1 MRRIYLFLLTLSFF
15 VASQTFGLECDLEKS
30 FAVSASAIKLQNER
44 IKIASENLANE
55 GTTGELPGSDPY
67 KRKKLFVENR
77 YDKKLKAKLVK
88 TKKVRSDR
96 NPKFKVVYDHS
107 HIAADENGYVKYPDV
122 DKEIELGDVDEARRS
137 QNASLA
143 MIGVTKKMITDTL
156 EIMK

>member
-1 MRRIYLFLLTLSFF
+1 MRSICLILLTIFITPQAF
-15 VASQTFGLECDLEKS
+15 ALECDLEKS
-30 FAVSASAIKLQNER
+30 FAISASAIKLQNER

-67 KRKKLFVENR
+67 KRKKLFAENR

-88 TKKVRSDR
+88 TKRIRSDR
-96 NPKFKVVYDHS
+96 NPKFKVAYDPS

-122 DKEIELGDVDEARRS
+122 NKEIELGDVDEARRS